1 MRVFYPKWFF
11 QPGLPNVR
19 TCAFLIV
26 AMGIIGFGLLQSS
39 ILVHLSLSAPN
50 APAAPSNTTSA
61 NDAVIILGGGLNDH
75 GQPHEWVKARLDL
88 AATYNAKYYIVL
100 SRGTTHK
107 PPPTDKAGFPI
118 DESVASAKYLVQRH
132 NISKD
137 RIIGDT
143 WSLDTIGNA
152 YFVVAMICDPLR
164 LQNVIVVTSQFHM
177 ERTKVIFEW
186 LFPLW
191 MPTGTLG
198 FAASRD
204 RGLDT
209 ATLALRNAKE
219 AASVKSLKVLTE
231 QHRDKLSVA
240 QFVMLKHSAY
250 VAYVRTGLLFT
261 VDSVCEDC
269 HTWPCNWL

>member
-1 MRVFYPKWFF
+1 M
-11 QPGLPNVR
+11 
-19 TCAFLIV
+19 
-26 AMGIIGFGLLQSS
+26 
-39 ILVHLSLSAPN
+39 
-50 APAAPSNTTSA
+50 PAAFTVYVV
-61 NDAVIILGGGLNDH
+61 AVVGMGTAVFRRRSICH
-75 GQPHEWVKARLDL
+75 GSLMKLFWFGCSHQYRLYCVY
-88 AATYNAKYYIVL
+88 T
-100 SRGTTHK
+100 
-107 PPPTDKAGFPI
+107 
-118 DESVASAKYLVQRH
+118 
-132 NISKD
+132 D